1 MKQAKK
7 NKEHRLNIIQA
18 RELCY
23 RFSSY
28 KDNISPLVLTKEMSR
43 EKCRKAFI
51 DAISLFKDKGNL

>member
-7 NKEHRLNIIQA
+7 NKEHRLDIIQA

-23 RFSSY
+23 RFSNY

-43 EKCRKAFI
+43 EKRRQAFI
-51 DAISLFKDKGNL
+51 EAISS